1 MKKVFRVFLDRFII
15 CVVVI
20 LVFGIVALYLYPPL
34 GEAIKPHIKKVYRS
48 LPLQVS
54 CAIPILP
61 EYGTLV
67 FLRHGIHPSLSPY
80 EYKLKLVKG
89 STTIERSLPSE
100 SRSFTLINTYWYP
113 ANEQGGPWIR
123 LQHQER
129 EYLVDLKEKKV
140 SRVLRFKGHVF
151 AGQLSG
157 DPEGIAVIESGG
169 RILVSAGRGDVHE
182 ITGTPIADSS
192 GTYIGRIEENYYR
205 LQFITPGQSPEKKM
219 RVFE

>member
-1 MKKVFRVFLDRFII
+1 MKKFFKTILIVFIV
-15 CVVVI
+15 CVVVG
-20 LVFGIVALYLYPPL
+20 LLFAAVALYLYPPL
-34 GEAIKPHIKKVYRS
+34 GTATKPYIMRVYKS
-48 LPLQVS
+48 LPLRIP
-54 CAIPILP
+54 CTIPIPP
-61 EYGTLV
+61 EDGTLV

-123 LQHQER
+123 LQHQEG

-140 SRVLRFKGHVF
+140 SGVLRFKGHVF

-205 LQFITPGQSPEKKM
+205 LRFITPGQSPEKKM